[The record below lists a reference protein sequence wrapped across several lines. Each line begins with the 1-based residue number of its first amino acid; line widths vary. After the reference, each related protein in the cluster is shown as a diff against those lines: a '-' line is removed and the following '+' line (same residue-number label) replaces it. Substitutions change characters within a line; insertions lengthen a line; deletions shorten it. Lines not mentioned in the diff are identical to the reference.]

1 MPANQGSTAQGL
13 LALAIGTAI
22 ADYFILA
29 AFHDITRGETDLT
42 NEYVFLALC
51 GAWLLYVGVRL
62 IGIKRRVI
70 GAISLLAL
78 AAGLWGQRG
87 IGPGTEAGV
96 QPAYVVTTCAFL
108 WFVALAG
115 ILAGLSWRASREG
128 PRTAAP

>member
-1 MPANQGSTAQGL
+1 MPGDHRSSAQGL

-29 AFHDITRGETDLT
+29 AFHDITGGGTDPT

-51 GAWLLYVGVRL
+51 GAWLLYVGARL
-62 IGIKRRVI
+62 IGIKRRLI
-70 GAISLLAL
+70 GGLSLLAL
-78 AAGLWGQRG
+78 AAGLWGQQG
-87 IGPGTEAGV
+87 IGPRTESSV

-115 ILAGLSWRASREG
+115 ILAVLSWRASREG
-128 PRTAAP
+128 PRAPAP